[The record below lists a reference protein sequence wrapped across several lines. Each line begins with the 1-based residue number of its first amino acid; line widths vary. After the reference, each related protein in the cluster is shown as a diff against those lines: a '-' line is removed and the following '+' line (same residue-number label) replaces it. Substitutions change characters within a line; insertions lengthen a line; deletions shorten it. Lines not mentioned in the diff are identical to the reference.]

1 MFYLKQI
8 DTDKRGVEAT
18 NPMEKTMK
26 AIKITAD
33 GNVDQ
38 IEVNGY
44 EDLKEHIGGW
54 LEGLH
59 LTDDTFAYIDEEG
72 KMKGLPYNVLATEL
86 CTDLQVGLAPTDFIS
101 GTMLIVGSPDSEG
114 NETDVP
120 DHILPKVINAEES

>member
-1 MFYLKQI
+1 MGVVIIQVAGVGQV

-18 NPMEKTMK
+18 NPMEKTME

-59 LTDDTFAYIDEEG
+59 LTDDTFAYIDEIG
-72 KMKGLPYNVLATEL
+72 RAHV
-86 CTDLQVGLAPTDFIS
+86 
-101 GTMLIVGSPDSEG
+101 
-114 NETDVP
+114 
-120 DHILPKVINAEES
+120 

>member
-1 MFYLKQI
+1 
-8 DTDKRGVEAT
+8 
-18 NPMEKTMK
+18 MK
-26 AIKITAD
+26 ALKITAD

-44 EDLKEHIGGW
+44 EDLKGHIGGW

-59 LTDDTFAYIDEEG
+59 LDDKTFAYIDEEG

-86 CTDLQVGLAPTDFIS
+86 CADLQVGLAPTDFIS

-120 DHILPKVINAEES
+120 DHILPKVINAEKS